1 MKPIYQR
8 LNLFIDGQDAYT
20 FVPVEPLGAQSLTIH
35 RSTGDIVLN
44 PPNTPIPSTASR
56 YEKTVYG
63 ILGMISLAL
72 SEYVIIMTGREHRAR
87 LMGHDVYRAADF
99 DILPLNS
106 NVSVQ
111 SPPHPVEG
119 HLLALVRA
127 HLLGGCFLFSYGWDL
142 SRRLQAQWNEREE
155 DEKAALWE
163 QADDRFFW
171 NKFLQ
176 SRLIDTDIAQDLSP
190 YILPVIYGTFDIR
203 TVYIHGH
210 RIQLCLISRRSRYR
224 AGTRYF
230 RRGVDHEGHVANFN
244 ETEQLL
250 LVEERAAGR
259 ISNVEDFSH
268 KLSFVQIRGSVPV
281 FWAEVN
287 TLRYKPDL
295 QVMDLQDTV
304 DAMRLHLQE
313 QVSLYGEQSLVNL
326 VNQKGYEQPVKE
338 AYEHTFSQGTQMEIP
353 EVKYQY
359 FDFHNECKHMRWD
372 RISVLLEK
380 LQEDLERQGYF
391 HLDTSRP
398 DPVKTQQGVV
408 RTNCMDNLDRTN
420 VVQAALAKWTLSH
433 QLKLLG
439 VLAEGEEL
447 EDFPALSR
455 DFREMWADHA
465 DMIAKAYAGSGAL
478 KTDFTRTNKRTK
490 IGALEDGYKG
500 MMRYVRNNYFDGA
513 RQDGFDLVT
522 GAWTPRKNPITAVSL
537 LADSRPLVI
546 RSVPY
551 VMSFSLFMICA
562 GLTLPR
568 TSDYS
573 LLYYFMLWFI
583 VAALSITFM
592 MIHGIEY
599 VSWPRLIPPTDVV
612 YYQGP
617 GFRSAHHGKG
627 FTGSL
632 AQKFSFAGKA
642 LPTNGVP
649 NGRKRALTVN
659 RIEEIEMGTKK
670 RVD

>member
-8 LNLFIDGQDAYT
+8 LSLFIDGQDAYT
-20 FVPVEPLGAQSLTIH
+20 FVPVEPLGAQSLTIR

-44 PPNTPIPSTASR
+44 PPNTSIPTTALR

-72 SEYVIIMTGREHRAR
+72 SEYIIIMTGREHRAR
-87 LMGHDVYRAADF
+87 LMGHDIYRAADF
-99 DILPLNS
+99 DILPLNP
-106 NVSVQ
+106 NVPGQ
-111 SPPHPVEG
+111 SPPHPIEG
-119 HLLALVRA
+119 HLLALVRS
-127 HLLGGCFLFSYGWDL
+127 HLLGGQFLFSYVWDL
-142 SRRLQAQWNEREE
+142 SRRLQTQWNGRED
-155 DEKAALWE
+155 DEKSALWE

-190 YILPVIYGTFDIR
+190 YILPIIYGTFDIR

-244 ETEQLL
+244 ETEQIL
-250 LVEERAAGR
+250 LVEEQAAGR
-259 ISNVEDFSH
+259 ISNIEQFSH

-313 QVSLYGEQSLVNL
+313 QVSTYGEQSLINL
-326 VNQKGYEQPVKE
+326 VNQKGYEQPVKD
-338 AYEHTFSQGTQMEIP
+338 AYERTLNQIELP
-353 EVKYQY
+353 DVKYQY

-372 RISVLLEK
+372 RINILIEK
-380 LQEDLERQGYF
+380 MHEDLVRQGYF
-391 HLDTSRP
+391 HLDMSQT
-398 DPVKTQQGVV
+398 DPVKFQQGVV

-420 VVQAALAKWTLSH
+420 VVQAALAKLTLNH
-433 QLKLLG
+433 QLKFLG

-447 EDFPALSR
+447 DDFEALSR

-465 DMIAKAYAGSGAL
+465 DLISKAYAGSGAL

-490 IGALEDGYKG
+490 MGALEDGYKSVA
-500 MMRYVRNNYFDGA
+500 RYVRNNYFDGA
-513 RQDGFDLVT
+513 RQDGFDLLT

-537 LADSRPLVI
+537 LADSRPLVV

-551 VMSFSLFMICA
+551 IMSFSFFMICA

-573 LLYYFMLWFI
+573 LSYYFMLWFI
-583 VAALSITFM
+583 VAILAIAFIMT
-592 MIHGIEY
+592 HGIEY
-599 VSWPRLIPPTDVV
+599 VSWPRLIPPTDII
-612 YYQGP
+612 YYEGP
-617 GFRSAHHGKG
+617 GFRSGHHGKG
-627 FTGSL
+627 LKGPL
-632 AQKFSFAGKA
+632 AQKFGFSGKV
-642 LPTNGVP
+642 LPANGVP
-649 NGRKRALTVN
+649 LRKRALTLN
-659 RIEEIEMGTKK
+659 KIEEIEMGTRK